1 MAAKTFP
8 KGTNIREVTGWDR
21 SIKAVFECK
30 MHPGIHYMSKQPSC
44 SNWFP
49 ANEPARALQWGT
61 PDPCDHRSTDDVWV
75 LAEDYEA
82 VDDGPLS

>member
-21 SIKAVFECK
+21 STKAIFECK
-30 MHPGIHYMSKQPSC
+30 EHPGIHYMSKQPSC

-49 ANEPARALQWGT
+49 ANEAARDLQWGK
-61 PDPCDHRSTDDVWV
+61 PDPCEHTMSSDVWV
-75 LAEDYEA
+75 LVHDYTAEE
-82 VDDGPLS
+82 GGGL